1 MPLLFLS
8 LLLTCCLFETRSFSA
23 FVPVQSEKRL
33 LHPNSPFH
41 GTWDSRFLVHCFTLT
56 MSTTQNKSLVS
67 SGPPHVQTPNVKG
80 LLQCQRQNRAS
91 WLRTNFF
98 LLWGDEAIRKIW
110 QLRFY
115 LPPQRYKPNA
125 NSVPQISS
133 EGHLSLLKYLLQ
145 TACFTIHTCVDQ
157 SLEVYIFSNSKTPI
171 KLPEN
176 FLSTKDQS
184 NMVTVRKTKG
194 LNLDL
199 LHM

>member
-1 MPLLFLS
+1 MQKDRKPVLLCKLHNNSSHLLFTNANSSPLLATYLLS
-8 LLLTCCLFETRSFSA
+8 FETRSFST
-23 FVPVQSEKRL
+23 FVPVQWEKRL

-56 MSTTQNKSLVS
+56 MSTTQNKPVVS
-67 SGPPHVQTPNVKG
+67 SGPPHVQARNVKG

-91 WLRTNFF
+91 SWLRTKFF

-145 TACFTIHTCVDQ
+145 TACFTIHTCVQ
-157 SLEVYIFSNSKTPI
+157 SIPRGVDILE
-171 KLPEN
+171 
-176 FLSTKDQS
+176 FLNTK
-184 NMVTVRKTKG
+184 
-194 LNLDL
+194 
-199 LHM
+199 